1 MTALAMALEGLHVV
15 ALDYGV
21 KKNILRCLVE
31 AGCRVSVLPANSKA
45 DDVLALSPMAFFCPT
60 DWAIRP
66 RQVIMRSVKSKHW

>member
-1 MTALAMALEGLHVV
+1 MSSADTYGWDEGRWAWNNGFSDSVNGLHVV

-45 DDVLALSPMAFFCPT
+45 DDVLALSPDGDLCG
-60 DWAIRP
+60 R
-66 RQVIMRSVKSKHW
+66 